1 MQILRTT
8 YDGFVIYKN
17 KGRKVFLATVRLQN
31 RKIVQDSI
39 FILAYD
45 ILKTILACR
54 KSTL

>member
-1 MQILRTT
+1 MIMQILRST

-39 FILAYD
+39 CILAYD
-45 ILKTILACR
+45 ILKRNL
-54 KSTL
+54 SMS